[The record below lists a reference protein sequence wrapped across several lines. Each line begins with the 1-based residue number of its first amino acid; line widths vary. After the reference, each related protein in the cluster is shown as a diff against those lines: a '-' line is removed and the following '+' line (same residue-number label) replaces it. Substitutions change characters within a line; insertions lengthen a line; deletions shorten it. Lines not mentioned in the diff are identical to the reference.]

1 MIPKPPQTVL
11 VLRRVHDSFS
21 SWQNTN
27 IGNLMVLVSFLSEC
41 LTLPRSIQMQ
51 EIDILHREVLYLKS
65 TLQQLHIHYAALCV
79 QLPLIHWT
87 LGMFTVM
94 RQFIQLKEET

>member
-1 MIPKPPQTVL
+1 MLVTSLPK
-11 VLRRVHDSFS
+11 
-21 SWQNTN
+21 
-27 IGNLMVLVSFLSEC
+27 C
-41 LTLPRSIQMQ
+41 LTLTRSIQMQ
-51 EIDILHREVLYLKS
+51 EIDILHKEVLYLRS
-65 TLQQLHIHYAALCV
+65 TLQQLHIHYAVLSM